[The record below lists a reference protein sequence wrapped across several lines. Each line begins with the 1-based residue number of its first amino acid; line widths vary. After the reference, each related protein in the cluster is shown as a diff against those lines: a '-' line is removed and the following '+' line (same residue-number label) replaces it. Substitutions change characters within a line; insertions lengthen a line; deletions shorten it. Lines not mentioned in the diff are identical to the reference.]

1 MPISPL
7 TAVLSLPGMNA
18 AVRAVVRM
26 GIYTRAKVYFIY
38 EVSVPRQSYLLWLPG
53 ICALH
58 SPGALTLLGLGPAD

>member
-1 MPISPL
+1 MPVSSL

-26 GIYTRAKVYFIY
+26 GIYTGAKVYFIY

-53 ICALH
+53 ICALTRPELSH
-58 SPGALTLLGLGPAD
+58 LLGSGPAD